1 MIPRFLP
8 IILAASL
15 TGQFLPLSLQA
26 QQPGVA
32 GTAEREIHRRELSAQ
47 YAQAQINKGAEAL
60 MAQDYESA
68 FSYYK
73 SAVDSLPSGGAST
86 ETVRENA
93 LDGFSR
99 AAVSLAKQRISEGRY
114 QDAEMIVGVVLD
126 ERYNPN
132 YAPALELAQQ
142 LRDPT
147 HFNRTITPG
156 FVANVE
162 EVKRLLGEAAGY
174 YQSGRYDLAFRRYEQ
189 VLNIDK
195 YNIAARR
202 GMEQVNQQ
210 RKLYQE
216 TAYNQTRSELLKD
229 IDEGWELPVRKYN
242 LGISSIIEQ
251 PQIDLSGR
259 SNINRK
265 LDEIIIP
272 KVEFR
277 DATVREALDFIK
289 QRAAALDTSEPK
301 GVNIVLKLDPA
312 AEAAESMSRITLQLT
327 QVPLRAALEYI
338 ATAAGLKVKVEP
350 YAVAIVPLSESTE
363 VLLTKEYNVPPSF
376 INTLPG
382 DSSGGGTAPAA
393 PGGVTT
399 RQGVQQYLEI
409 QGVTFPTGSSAQYL
423 PSTSKLIV
431 RNTQN
436 NLDLIDNLIEISL
449 STPPTQIEIQAKF
462 LEVSQNNLKELG
474 FDWLLGQFAFPF
486 GTGVYSSGGTTG
498 NQASNNSFYPITN
511 PSGIP
516 IGMSNGS
523 TSTTAGSTTIN
534 GTGQLTAGNR
544 SGGTAV
550 RANALDGLLFGSPAG
565 PAAGI
570 LSLAG
575 IFTNPQ
581 FQVVLRALDQQKGV
595 DLMSAPSVVTQ
606 SGKQASIEIVRRF
619 RYPTEYDPPQVPQ
632 TQASGAVQPVTPATP
647 SSFETRNLGVTLQV
661 EPTVGPDGYTIDLHL
676 HPQVSEFE
684 GFVNYGSPI
693 NTLAPVVRNSLIVAG
708 SGTDV
713 VISLGQIPIAT
724 RPVTLTENVINQPIF
739 SIREVDTNVTIY
751 DGQTIVL
758 GGLMRE
764 DVQKTEDKTPI
775 IGDIPLVGRLFR
787 TSADQRIKRNLI
799 IFVTA
804 NLIDP
809 AGQPLIKSVEDDQ
822 EVPAPSAAE
831 SLNEIIPGDA
841 ASISTP

>member
-1 MIPRFLP
+1 MIPRFPLL
-8 IILAASL
+8 ILTASL
-15 TGQFLPLSLQA
+15 ATPFSLLPLHA
-26 QQPGVA
+26 QQPGLV
-32 GTAEREIHRRELSAQ
+32 GTTEREIHRRELYSQ
-47 YAQAQINKGAEAL
+47 YAQEQINKGAEAL

-68 FSYYK
+68 YSYYK
-73 SAVDSLPSGGAST
+73 SAVDALPSGGDST
-86 ETVRENA
+86 AAIRKNA

-99 AAVSLAKQRISEGRY
+99 SAISLARQRISEGRY
-114 QDAEMIVGVVLD
+114 QDAQLIVEVVLD
-126 ERYNPN
+126 DRYNPN
-132 YAPALELAQQ
+132 YAPALTLAQQ
-142 LRDPT
+142 LRDPN
-147 HFNRTITPG
+147 HFNKTITPA
-156 FVANVE
+156 FVADVE
-162 EVKRLLGEAAGY
+162 EVKKLLSEAQGY

-210 RKLYQE
+210 RKTYQE
-216 TAYNQTRSELLKD
+216 AAYNETRGELLKD
-229 IDEGWELPVRKYN
+229 VEKGWELPVRKYD

-259 SNINRK
+259 TNINRK
-265 LDEIIIP
+265 LDDILIP

-277 DATVREALDFIK
+277 DATVREAIDFIK

-301 GVNIVLKLDPA
+301 GVNVVLKLDPA
-312 AEAAESMSRITLQLT
+312 AEAAESMSRITLQLS

-363 VLLTKEYNVPPSF
+363 ILLTKEYNVPPSF
-376 INTLPG
+376 VNTLPG
-382 DSSGGGTAPAA
+382 STEAA
-393 PGGVTT
+393 PSGPGAVTT
-399 RQGVQQYLEI
+399 RQGVQQYLEA

-423 PSTSKLIV
+423 PSTSKLII

-449 STPPTQIEIQAKF
+449 STPPTQIEIQTKF

-474 FDWLLGQFAFPF
+474 FDWLLGQFALPF
-486 GTGVYSSGGTTG
+486 GTGVYGGGGTNG
-498 NQASNNSFYPITN
+498 NQANNNGSYPILN
-511 PSGIP
+511 QAGIP
-516 IGMSNGS
+516 IGLSNGS
-523 TSTTAGSTTIN
+523 IATTRGVTTIN
-534 GTGQLTAGNR
+534 GTGQVTAGNR

-550 RANALDGLLFGSPAG
+550 RANALDGLLFGSPMG
-565 PAAGI
+565 PAAGV

-575 IFTNPQ
+575 VFTNPQ
-581 FQVVLRALDQQKGV
+581 FQLVIRALDQQKGV
-595 DLMSAPSVVTQ
+595 DLLTAPSVVTQ
-606 SGKQASIEIVRRF
+606 SGKQASIQIVREF

-632 TQASGAVQPVTPATP
+632 TQASGAPQPVTPATP
-647 SSFETRNLGVTLQV
+647 SSFEMRPLGVTLQV
-661 EPTVGPDGYTIDLHL
+661 KPTVGPDGYTIDLHL
-676 HPQVSEFE
+676 RPQVAEFD

-693 NTLAPVVRNSLIVAG
+693 NTLAPVSRNVLTVTATTQFVNPVPVG
-708 SGTDV
+708 
-713 VISLGQIPIAT
+713 T
-724 RPVTLTENVINQPIF
+724 RPITLTENVINQPIF
-739 SIREVDTNVTIY
+739 SVREVDTNVTIY

-787 TSADQRIKRNLI
+787 SSADQRIKRNLI

-809 AGQPLIKSVEDDQ
+809 AGQPLIKTIEDDQ
-822 EVPAPSAAE
+822 EIPAPSATE

-841 ASISTP
+841 ASITTP